1 MTTPIEI
8 REAGEADRDILLGFH
23 RSLYELHRDEVV
35 AVDVLPLI
43 EYRDYARA
51 LEDDVATLLADR
63 YSHILIAESEGMA
76 VGYITGRTMVE
87 PRRVL
92 PRRGV
97 VDDWYV
103 DPVHRGQ
110 GIGAALLRKIEER
123 FRSAGCQAIES
134 ATWSSNEGAR
144 RAHDSLGFQEI
155 RVIYRKRL

>member
-1 MTTPIEI
+1 MSTPIEV
-8 REAGEADRDILLGFH
+8 REGGEADRDTLLGFH
-23 RSLYELHRDEVV
+23 RSLYESHRREVIT
-35 AVDVLPLI
+35 ADVLPLI

-51 LEDDVATLLADR
+51 IEDDVDTLLADPH
-63 YSHILIAESEGMA
+63 SHILIAESGGVA

-97 VDDWYV
+97 VNDWYV

-123 FRSAGCQAIES
+123 FRSVGCQAIES
-134 ATWSSNEGAR
+134 ATWSSNDGAR